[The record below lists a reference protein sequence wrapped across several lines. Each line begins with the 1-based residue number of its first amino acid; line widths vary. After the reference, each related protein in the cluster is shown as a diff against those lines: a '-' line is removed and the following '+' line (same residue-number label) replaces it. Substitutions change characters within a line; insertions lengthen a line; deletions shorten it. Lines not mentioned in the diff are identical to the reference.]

1 MGQYFPIGELQNCTE
16 TLLRTSR
23 GGCWRE
29 VSLGGWEPVLA
40 LELSCAPFVS
50 LPIALVSW
58 SDLHVSVERTHGRLW
73 VLSTPA

>member
-1 MGQYFPIGELQNCTE
+1 
-16 TLLRTSR
+16 
-23 GGCWRE
+23 
-29 VSLGGWEPVLA
+29 VLA
-40 LELSCAPFVS
+40 LELSCALFVS